1 MPRDKEKGSER
12 GVPRV
17 FTATSLATCPK
28 DTRKF
33 LTVTI
38 PGGNPVGVLLSLAP
52 VCWTY
57 TFSSA
62 IAVTTT
68 SKGWGPGMAT
78 SKGWGPGMATSK
90 GWGPGMATSKGWG
103 PGRARDTQERF
114 WQASALQC
122 RVAGSV
128 GHGVRRLELTLLFLD
143 VSSTWASS

>member
-17 FTATSLATCPK
+17 FTVTSLATCPK

-78 SKGWGPGMATSK
+78 SKGWGPG
-90 GWGPGMATSKGWG
+90 
-103 PGRARDTQERF
+103 RARDTQERF